1 MSPFLSFHLILTWVE
16 KHSRVGVQQSIN
28 GEVSSSIS
36 FVTRLTLLDLHTLH
50 SYLYCELTYLQYY
63 CECSSRELY

>member
-16 KHSRVGVQQSIN
+16 KHSRVGVQQSTN

-36 FVTRLTLLDLHTLH
+36 FVTGLTFIRP
-50 SYLYCELTYLQYY
+50 SYFA
-63 CECSSRELY
+63 

>member
-16 KHSRVGVQQSIN
+16 KHSRVGVQQSTN

-36 FVTRLTLLDLHTLH
+36 FVTRFTFIRPSYFALLSLL
-50 SYLYCELTYLQYY
+50 
-63 CECSSRELY
+63 